1 MRGEID
7 RISESI
13 EPLLARVPAVNL
25 ALLHL
30 QTLGE
35 KTTEGLYANDR
46 PVIDS
51 AIQTADLLGI
61 EKMHATP
68 LDHHF
73 ASLALA
79 ILIPAL
85 RVDPKPVTEA
95 LETLR
100 RGCENGRFPPAW
112 ARTIGELITS
122 ELAKVS
128 SSGLSHLADAA
139 VGAGTEN
146 DNMERADWNQVME
159 RGYMHIFE

>member
-7 RISESI
+7 RISESVQ
-13 EPLLARVPAVNL
+13 PLLDQVPAVNL

-30 QTLGE
+30 QTIGE

-51 AIQTADLLGI
+51 ALQTANLLGT
-61 EKMHATP
+61 EKIHATP

-73 ASLALA
+73 ASLVLA

-85 RVDPKPVTEA
+85 RFDPKPVTEA

-100 RGCENGRFPPAW
+100 RGCENGRFTPAW
-112 ARTIGELITS
+112 AKMIGELITN

-139 VGAGTEN
+139 VGAGKEN
-146 DNMERADWNQVME
+146 DNTERADWNQVME